1 MSLSDYSCKQFLGDQ
16 PHALGTAALQLERT
30 AMLWRTMWTWTT
42 TFAVLTAL
50 ATAMGCVNAQAQ
62 LWPQRPVRVIAP
74 YAAGGNSDGMARIVA
89 QRLTDAFGQT
99 FVVENRLGA
108 NGAIA
113 TEAVA
118 RSPADGYT
126 LLWGATPPLT
136 INPALTKV
144 NYDPIKDFAPISVVA
159 VNAFV
164 LVVNKSFPPKTVA
177 EFIAHVRAQPNKLA
191 YAEGSA
197 GSLTHLTM
205 ALFLKRAGLQMTNVS
220 YRGNAP
226 ALTDVVAGHLPTMFS
241 NVSDAMPQATAGSIR
256 LLAVSSKER
265 APQLPDVPTVAESGF
280 PGFDVLTW
288 NGLMAPTGTPKD
300 IIDKIAAEI
309 GRAVKDPQ
317 FVARLDQYGADPLGN
332 TPAEFSAMLA
342 ADTALWA
349 GTIQSLGL
357 KF

>member
-1 MSLSDYSCKQFLGDQ
+1 
-16 PHALGTAALQLERT
+16 
-30 AMLWRTMWTWTT
+30 
-42 TFAVLTAL
+42 
-50 ATAMGCVNAQAQ
+50 MGCVNAQAQ

-177 EFIAHVRAQPNKLA
+177 EFIAYVRAQPTKLA

-205 ALFLKRAGLQMTNVS
+205 ALFLKRADLQMTNVS

-241 NVSDAMPQATAGSIR
+241 NISDAMPQAATGSIR
-256 LLAVSSKER
+256 LLAVSSKAR
-265 APQLPDVPTVAESGF
+265 APQLPDVPTIAESGF
-280 PGFDVLTW
+280 PDFNVLTW
-288 NGLMAPTGTPKD
+288 NGLMAPAGTPHD
-300 IIDKIAAEI
+300 IVDKIAAEV

-317 FVARLDQYGADPLGN
+317 FAARLDQYGLVGGYDPVARIEILRCAQPSGPYWWPAAGRSDASPRSRWRGRASRSTCSRRSRASTTVRAPRPH
-332 TPAEFSAMLA
+332 TPRHWKCWPSWTWWTRSSA
-342 ADTALWA
+342 A
-349 GTIQSLGL
+349 G
-357 KF
+357 

>member
-1 MSLSDYSCKQFLGDQ
+1 MAMRWRKIPAAIAAVAVIATVG
-16 PHALGTAALQLERT
+16 AALDRRG
-30 AMLWRTMWTWTT
+30 AH
-42 TFAVLTAL
+42 
-50 ATAMGCVNAQAQ
+50 GQAE
-62 LWPQRPVRVIAP
+62 LWPQRPVRIIGP
-74 YAAGGNSDGMARIVA
+74 YAAGGNSDGMARLAA
-89 QRLTDAFGQT
+89 QRLGEAFGQT
-99 FVVENRLGA
+99 FVVENRVGA

-126 LLWGATPPLT
+126 LLWAATPPLT

-144 NYDPIKDFAPISVVA
+144 NYDPIKDFAPISAVA

-164 LVVNKSFPPKTVA
+164 LVVNKDFPPKTVA
-177 EFIAHVRAQPNKLA
+177 EFIAYVRAQPNKLA

-205 ALFLKRAGLQMTNVS
+205 ALFLKRAGLQMSNVS

-241 NVSDAMPQATAGSIR
+241 NISDAMPQAAAGSIR

-265 APQLPDVPTVAESGF
+265 APQLPDVPTVAESSF
-280 PGFDVLTW
+280 PDFNVLTW
-288 NGLMAPTGTPKD
+288 NGLMAPAGTPRD
-300 IIDKIAAEI
+300 IVDKIAAEI
-309 GRAVKDPQ
+309 GRAVKDRP
-317 FVARLDQYGADPLGN
+317 FAARLEQHGADPLGN
-332 TPAEFSAMLA
+332 TPAEFSAMVA
-342 ADTALWA
+342 ADTAMWA
-349 GTIQSLGL
+349 NTIQSLGL

>member
-16 PHALGTAALQLERT
+16 PHALGTAALQLERM

-62 LWPQRPVRVIAP
+62 LWPQRSVRVIAP

-118 RSPADGYT
+118 RSQADGYT

-177 EFIAHVRAQPNKLA
+177 CTCAHSRTSSLMPRA
-191 YAEGSA
+191 
-197 GSLTHLTM
+197 
-205 ALFLKRAGLQMTNVS
+205 
-220 YRGNAP
+220 AP
-226 ALTDVVAGHLPTMFS
+226 AA
-241 NVSDAMPQATAGSIR
+241 
-256 LLAVSSKER
+256 
-265 APQLPDVPTVAESGF
+265 
-280 PGFDVLTW
+280 
-288 NGLMAPTGTPKD
+288 
-300 IIDKIAAEI
+300 
-309 GRAVKDPQ
+309 
-317 FVARLDQYGADPLGN
+317 
-332 TPAEFSAMLA
+332 
-342 ADTALWA
+342 
-349 GTIQSLGL
+349 
-357 KF
+357 

>member
-1 MSLSDYSCKQFLGDQ
+1 MRWRKIS
-16 PHALGTAALQLERT
+16 AAI
-30 AMLWRTMWTWTT
+30 A
-42 TFAVLTAL
+42 AVAVI
-50 ATAMGCVNAQAQ
+50 ATVGATLDRRGAQGQAEV
-62 LWPQRPVRVIAP
+62 WPQRPVRIIGP
-74 YAAGGNSDGMARIVA
+74 YAAGGNSDGMARLVA
-89 QRLTDAFGQT
+89 QRLGEAFGQT
-99 FVVENRLGA
+99 FVVENRVGA

-126 LLWGATPPLT
+126 LLWAATPPLT

-144 NYDPIKDFAPISVVA
+144 NYDPIKDFAPISAVA

-164 LVVNKSFPPKTVA
+164 LVVNKDFPPKTVA
-177 EFIAHVRAQPNKLA
+177 EFIAYVRAQPNKLA

-205 ALFLKRAGLQMTNVS
+205 ALFLKRAGLQMSNVS

-241 NVSDAMPQATAGSIR
+241 NISDAMPQAAAGSVR
-256 LLAVSSKER
+256 LLAISSKER
-265 APQLPDVPTVAESGF
+265 APQLPNVPTVAESGF
-280 PGFDVLTW
+280 PDFNVLTW
-288 NGLMAPTGTPKD
+288 NGLMAPAGTPRD
-300 IIDKIAAEI
+300 IVDKIAAEI
-309 GRAVKDPQ
+309 GRAVKDRQ
-317 FVARLDQYGADPLGN
+317 FAARLEQYGADPLGN
-332 TPAEFSAMLA
+332 TPAEFSAMVA

-349 GTIQSLGL
+349 DTIQSLGL

>member
-1 MSLSDYSCKQFLGDQ
+1 MTMVWRRILTAITTIAVITAVG
-16 PHALGTAALQLERT
+16 AALHGRAAQ
-30 AMLWRTMWTWTT
+30 
-42 TFAVLTAL
+42 
-50 ATAMGCVNAQAQ
+50 AQAQ
-62 LWPQRPVRVIAP
+62 LWPQRPVRIIVP
-74 YAAGGNSDGMARIVA
+74 YAAGGNSDGMARMVA
-89 QRLTDAFGQT
+89 QRLGDAFGQT

-118 RSPADGYT
+118 RSAADGYT
-126 LLWGATPPLT
+126 LLWAVTPPVA

-144 NYDPIKDFAPISVVA
+144 NYDPIKDFAPISAVA

-177 EFIAHVRAQPNKLA
+177 EFIAYVRAQPNKLS
-191 YAEGSA
+191 YSESGV

-226 ALTDVVAGHLPTMFS
+226 ALTDVVAGHLPAMFS
-241 NVSDAMPQATAGSIR
+241 SIADAIPQAAAGSIR

-265 APQLPDVPTVAESGF
+265 APQLPDIPTVAESGF
-280 PGFDVLTW
+280 PGFNVLTW
-288 NGLMAPTGTPKD
+288 NGLMAPAGTPKD
-300 IIDKIAAEI
+300 VLDKIAAEI
-309 GRAVKDPQ
+309 GRSVKDPQ
-317 FVARLDQYGADPLGN
+317 FAARLDQYGVDPLGN
-332 TPAEFSAMLA
+332 TPAEFRAMVA

-349 GTIQSLGL
+349 ETVQSLGL

>member
-1 MSLSDYSCKQFLGDQ
+1 MAMRWRKIPAAIAAVAVIATVG
-16 PHALGTAALQLERT
+16 AALDRRG
-30 AMLWRTMWTWTT
+30 AH
-42 TFAVLTAL
+42 
-50 ATAMGCVNAQAQ
+50 GQAE
-62 LWPQRPVRVIAP
+62 LWPQRPVRIIGP
-74 YAAGGNSDGMARIVA
+74 YAAGGNSDGMARLAA
-89 QRLTDAFGQT
+89 QRLGEAFGQT
-99 FVVENRLGA
+99 FVVENRVGA

-126 LLWGATPPLT
+126 LLWAATPPLT

-144 NYDPIKDFAPISVVA
+144 NYDPIKDFAPISAVA
-159 VNAFV
+159 LNAFV
-164 LVVNKSFPPKTVA
+164 LVVNKDFPPKTVA
-177 EFIAHVRAQPNKLA
+177 EFIAYVRAQPNKLA

-205 ALFLKRAGLQMTNVS
+205 ALFLKRAGLQMSNVS

-241 NVSDAMPQATAGSIR
+241 NISDAMPQAAAGSIR

-280 PGFDVLTW
+280 PDFNVLTW
-288 NGLMAPTGTPKD
+288 NGLMAPAGTPRD
-300 IIDKIAAEI
+300 IVDKIAAEI
-309 GRAVKDPQ
+309 GRAVKDRQ
-317 FVARLDQYGADPLGN
+317 FAARLEQYGADPLGN
-332 TPAEFSAMLA
+332 TPAEFSAMVA

-349 GTIQSLGL
+349 NTIQSLGL

>member
-1 MSLSDYSCKQFLGDQ
+1 MAMRWRKIPAAIAAVAVIATVG
-16 PHALGTAALQLERT
+16 AALDRRG
-30 AMLWRTMWTWTT
+30 AH
-42 TFAVLTAL
+42 
-50 ATAMGCVNAQAQ
+50 GQAE
-62 LWPQRPVRVIAP
+62 LWPQRPVRIIGP
-74 YAAGGNSDGMARIVA
+74 YAAGGNSDGMARLAA
-89 QRLTDAFGQT
+89 QRLGEAFGQT
-99 FVVENRLGA
+99 FVVENRVGA

-126 LLWGATPPLT
+126 LLWAATPPLT

-144 NYDPIKDFAPISVVA
+144 NYDPIKDFAPISAVA
-159 VNAFV
+159 LNAFV
-164 LVVNKSFPPKTVA
+164 LVVNKDFPPKTVA
-177 EFIAHVRAQPNKLA
+177 EFIAYVRAQPNKLA

-205 ALFLKRAGLQMTNVS
+205 ALFLKRAGLQMSNVS

-241 NVSDAMPQATAGSIR
+241 NIADAMPQAAAGSVR

-280 PGFDVLTW
+280 PDFNVLTW
-288 NGLMAPTGTPKD
+288 NGLMAPAGTPRD
-300 IIDKIAAEI
+300 IVDKIAAEI
-309 GRAVKDPQ
+309 GRAVKDRQ
-317 FVARLDQYGADPLGN
+317 FAARLEQYGADPLGN
-332 TPAEFSAMLA
+332 TPAEFSAMVA

-349 GTIQSLGL
+349 NTIQSLGL

>member
-1 MSLSDYSCKQFLGDQ
+1 MPWRKISAAITTI
-16 PHALGTAALQLERT
+16 ALIATVDAALDGRAAQ
-30 AMLWRTMWTWTT
+30 
-42 TFAVLTAL
+42 
-50 ATAMGCVNAQAQ
+50 GQAQ
-62 LWPQRPVRVIAP
+62 LWPQRPVRIIVP
-74 YAAGGNSDGMARIVA
+74 YAAGGNSDGMARLVA
-89 QRLTDAFGQT
+89 QRLGDAFGQT

-113 TEAVA
+113 TDAVA

-126 LLWGATPPLT
+126 LLWGVTPPLT

-144 NYDPIKDFAPISVVA
+144 NYDPIKDFAPISAVA

-164 LVVNKSFPPKTVA
+164 LVVKKNFPPKTLA
-177 EFIAHVRAQPNKLA
+177 EFIAHVRAKPNKLS

-205 ALFLKRAGLQMTNVS
+205 ALFLKRAGLQMSNVS

-241 NVSDAMPQATAGSIR
+241 NISDAMPQAAADSIR

-265 APQLPDVPTVAESGF
+265 APQLPEVPTVAESGF
-280 PGFDVLTW
+280 PGFNVLTW
-288 NGLMAPTGTPKD
+288 NGMMAPAGTPKD
-300 IIDKIAAEI
+300 IVDKIAAEI
-309 GRAVKDPQ
+309 GRAVKDRH
-317 FVARLDQYGADPLGN
+317 FAARLDQYGADPLGN
-332 TPAEFSAMLA
+332 TPAEFSAMVA
-342 ADTALWA
+342 ADAVLWA
-349 GTIQSLGL
+349 DTIQSLGL

>member
-1 MSLSDYSCKQFLGDQ
+1 MRWRKISAAIAAVAVIATVG
-16 PHALGTAALQLERT
+16 AALDRRG
-30 AMLWRTMWTWTT
+30 AH
-42 TFAVLTAL
+42 
-50 ATAMGCVNAQAQ
+50 GQAE
-62 LWPQRPVRVIAP
+62 LWPQRPVRIIGP
-74 YAAGGNSDGMARIVA
+74 YAAGGNSDGMARLAA
-89 QRLTDAFGQT
+89 QRLGEAFGQT
-99 FVVENRLGA
+99 FVVENRVGA

-126 LLWGATPPLT
+126 LLWAATPPLT

-144 NYDPIKDFAPISVVA
+144 NYDPIKDFAPISAVA

-164 LVVNKSFPPKTVA
+164 LVVNKDFPPKTVA
-177 EFIAHVRAQPNKLA
+177 EFIAYVRAQPNKLA

-205 ALFLKRAGLQMTNVS
+205 ALFLKRAGLQMSNVS

-241 NVSDAMPQATAGSIR
+241 NISDAMPQAAAGSVR
-256 LLAVSSKER
+256 LLAVSSKEC

-280 PGFDVLTW
+280 PDFNVLTW
-288 NGLMAPTGTPKD
+288 NGLMAPAGTPRD
-300 IIDKIAAEI
+300 IVDKIAAEI
-309 GRAVKDPQ
+309 GRAVKDRQ
-317 FVARLDQYGADPLGN
+317 FAARLEQYGADPLGN
-332 TPAEFSAMLA
+332 TPAEFSAMVA

-349 GTIQSLGL
+349 NTIQSLGL

>member
-1 MSLSDYSCKQFLGDQ
+1 MRWRKIS
-16 PHALGTAALQLERT
+16 AAI
-30 AMLWRTMWTWTT
+30 A
-42 TFAVLTAL
+42 AVAVI
-50 ATAMGCVNAQAQ
+50 ATVGATLDRRGAQGQAE
-62 LWPQRPVRVIAP
+62 LWPQRPVRIIGP
-74 YAAGGNSDGMARIVA
+74 YAAGGNSDGMARLAA
-89 QRLTDAFGQT
+89 QRLGEAFGQT
-99 FVVENRLGA
+99 FVVENRVGA

-113 TEAVA
+113 TETVA

-126 LLWGATPPLT
+126 LLWAATPLLT

-144 NYDPIKDFAPISVVA
+144 NYDPIKDFAPISAVA

-164 LVVNKSFPPKTVA
+164 LVVNKDFPPKTVA
-177 EFIAHVRAQPNKLA
+177 EFIAYVRAQPNKLA

-205 ALFLKRAGLQMTNVS
+205 ALFLKRAGLQMSNVS

-241 NVSDAMPQATAGSIR
+241 NISDAMPQAAAGSVR

-280 PGFDVLTW
+280 PDFNVLTW
-288 NGLMAPTGTPKD
+288 NGLMAPAGTPRD
-300 IIDKIAAEI
+300 IVDKIAAEI
-309 GRAVKDPQ
+309 GRAVKDRQ
-317 FVARLDQYGADPLGN
+317 FAARLEQYGADPLGN
-332 TPAEFSAMLA
+332 TPAEFSAMVA

-349 GTIQSLGL
+349 DTIQSLGL

>member
-1 MSLSDYSCKQFLGDQ
+1 
-16 PHALGTAALQLERT
+16 
-30 AMLWRTMWTWTT
+30 
-42 TFAVLTAL
+42 
-50 ATAMGCVNAQAQ
+50 
-62 LWPQRPVRVIAP
+62 
-74 YAAGGNSDGMARIVA
+74 
-89 QRLTDAFGQT
+89 
-99 FVVENRLGA
+99 VENRVGA

-126 LLWGATPPLT
+126 LLWAATPPLT

-144 NYDPIKDFAPISVVA
+144 SYDPIKDFAPISAVA

-164 LVVNKSFPPKTVA
+164 LVVNKDFPPKTVA
-177 EFIAHVRAQPNKLA
+177 EFIAYVRAQPNKLA

-205 ALFLKRAGLQMTNVS
+205 ALFLKRAGLQMSNVS

-241 NVSDAMPQATAGSIR
+241 NIADAMPQAAAGSVR

-280 PGFDVLTW
+280 PDFNVLTW
-288 NGLMAPTGTPKD
+288 NGLMAPAGTPRD
-300 IIDKIAAEI
+300 IVDKIAAEI
-309 GRAVKDPQ
+309 GRAVKDRQ
-317 FVARLDQYGADPLGN
+317 FAARLEQYGADPLGN
-332 TPAEFSAMLA
+332 TPAEFSAMVA

-349 GTIQSLGL
+349 NTIQSLGL

>member
-1 MSLSDYSCKQFLGDQ
+1 MAMRWRKIPAAIAAVAVIATVG
-16 PHALGTAALQLERT
+16 AALDRRG
-30 AMLWRTMWTWTT
+30 AH
-42 TFAVLTAL
+42 
-50 ATAMGCVNAQAQ
+50 GQAE
-62 LWPQRPVRVIAP
+62 LWPQRPVRIIGP
-74 YAAGGNSDGMARIVA
+74 YAAGGNSDGMARLAA
-89 QRLTDAFGQT
+89 QRLGEAFGQT
-99 FVVENRLGA
+99 FVVENRVGA

-126 LLWGATPPLT
+126 LLWAATPPLT

-144 NYDPIKDFAPISVVA
+144 NYDPIKDFAPISAVA
-159 VNAFV
+159 INAFV
-164 LVVNKSFPPKTVA
+164 LVVNKDFPPKTVA
-177 EFIAHVRAQPNKLA
+177 EFIAYVRAQPNKLA

-205 ALFLKRAGLQMTNVS
+205 ALFLKRAGLQMSNVS

-241 NVSDAMPQATAGSIR
+241 NISDAMPQAAAGSVR

-280 PGFDVLTW
+280 PDFNVLTW
-288 NGLMAPTGTPKD
+288 NGLMAPAGTPRD
-300 IIDKIAAEI
+300 IVDKIAAEI
-309 GRAVKDPQ
+309 GRAVKDRQ
-317 FVARLDQYGADPLGN
+317 FAARLEQYGADPLGN
-332 TPAEFSAMLA
+332 TPAEFSAMVA

-349 GTIQSLGL
+349 NTIQSLGL

>member
-1 MSLSDYSCKQFLGDQ
+1 MRWRKISAAIATVAVIATVD
-16 PHALGTAALQLERT
+16 AALDR
-30 AMLWRTMWTWTT
+30 R
-42 TFAVLTAL
+42 
-50 ATAMGCVNAQAQ
+50 GAQGQAE
-62 LWPQRPVRVIAP
+62 LWPQRPVRIIGP
-74 YAAGGNSDGMARIVA
+74 YAAGGNSDGMARLVA
-89 QRLTDAFGQT
+89 QRLGEAFGQS
-99 FVVENRLGA
+99 FVVENRVGA

-126 LLWGATPPLT
+126 LLWAATPPLT

-144 NYDPIKDFAPISVVA
+144 SYDPVKDFAPISAVA

-164 LVVNKSFPPKTVA
+164 LVVNKDFPPKTVA
-177 EFIAHVRAQPNKLA
+177 EFIAYVRAQPNKLA

-205 ALFLKRAGLQMTNVS
+205 ALFLKRAGLQMSNVS

-241 NVSDAMPQATAGSIR
+241 NISDAMPQAAAGSVR

-280 PGFDVLTW
+280 PDFNVLTW
-288 NGLMAPTGTPKD
+288 NGLMAPAGTPRD
-300 IIDKIAAEI
+300 IVDKIAAEI
-309 GRAVKDPQ
+309 GRAVKDRQ
-317 FVARLDQYGADPLGN
+317 FAARLEQYGADPLGN
-332 TPAEFSAMLA
+332 TPAEFSAMVA
-342 ADTALWA
+342 ADTVLWA
-349 GTIQSLGL
+349 DTIQSLGL

>member
-1 MSLSDYSCKQFLGDQ
+1 MAMRWRKIPAAIAAVAVIATVG
-16 PHALGTAALQLERT
+16 AALDRRG
-30 AMLWRTMWTWTT
+30 AH
-42 TFAVLTAL
+42 
-50 ATAMGCVNAQAQ
+50 GQAE
-62 LWPQRPVRVIAP
+62 LWPQRPVRIIGP
-74 YAAGGNSDGMARIVA
+74 YAAGGNSDGMARLAA
-89 QRLTDAFGQT
+89 QRLGEAFGQT
-99 FVVENRLGA
+99 FVVENRVGA

-126 LLWGATPPLT
+126 LLWAATPPLT

-144 NYDPIKDFAPISVVA
+144 NYDPIKDFAPISAVA

-164 LVVNKSFPPKTVA
+164 LVVNKDFPPKTVA
-177 EFIAHVRAQPNKLA
+177 EFIAYVRAQPNKLA

-205 ALFLKRAGLQMTNVS
+205 ALFLKRAGLQMSNVS

-226 ALTDVVAGHLPTMFS
+226 ALTDVVAGHLPAMFS
-241 NVSDAMPQATAGSIR
+241 NISDAMPQAAAGSVR

-280 PGFDVLTW
+280 PDFNVLTW
-288 NGLMAPTGTPKD
+288 NGLMAPAGTPRD
-300 IIDKIAAEI
+300 IVDKIAAEI
-309 GRAVKDPQ
+309 GRAVKDRQ
-317 FVARLDQYGADPLGN
+317 FAARLEQYGADPLGN
-332 TPAEFSAMLA
+332 TPAEFSAMVA
-342 ADTALWA
+342 ADTVLWA
-349 GTIQSLGL
+349 DTIQSLGL